1 MADVV
6 LEKFARTVIQYSLSI
21 RPGDLLMIRSSTL
34 GVPLLKEVYR
44 EALRAGAN
52 VFHRLGFESEL
63 EIFYGEAS
71 DEQLDWMSEVEKLE
85 VESVTARL
93 NIQATINTRATSG
106 VDSVRYA
113 RHMRSQAPI
122 NEIHRQR
129 SAAGEMRWC
138 GTLYP
143 TNALAQ
149 EAGMSLTDYEQ
160 FVYGAMFLD
169 RDDPIAEWQRFSRDQ
184 QAKVDYLDKVKTLR
198 FVAEDTDLT
207 MSVTGRSWMNS
218 DGKRNFP
225 SGEVFTGPV
234 EDSANGTIRF
244 TYPAIR
250 SGHEVE
256 DVRLTFKNGR
266 VVDAQAS
273 RGLDHLLAELDTD
286 SGARYLGEVAVGNNY
301 GIQRFTK
308 NTLFDEKIGGTCH
321 FALGASY
328 PETGGQNHSAI
339 HWDMVC
345 DLRRGGEIHADGQVI
360 HRDGR
365 WLM

>member
-1 MADVV
+1 MTDSV
-6 LEKFARTVIQYSLSI
+6 LEKFARTLVHYSLSI
-21 RPGDLLMIRSSTL
+21 RKGDLLMIRTSTL

-52 VFHRLGFESEL
+52 VFHRLTFESEFEL
-63 EIFYGEAS
+63 FYEEAS
-71 DEQLDWMSEVEKLE
+71 DEQLDWLSPIETLE

-93 NIQATINTRATSG
+93 NIQATINTRATAG

-122 NEIHRQR
+122 SEIHRQR
-129 SAAGEMRWC
+129 SAAGKMRWC
-138 GTLYP
+138 GTLFP

-149 EAGMSLTDYEQ
+149 EAGMSLTDYER

-169 RDDPIAEWQRFSRDQ
+169 RDDPIAEWQAFSRDQ

-198 FVAEDTDLT
+198 FVAEDTDIT
-207 MSVTGRSWMNS
+207 VSVAGRTWMNS

-250 SGHEVE
+250 NGHEVE
-256 DVRLTFKNGR
+256 DVRLTFKDGR
-266 VVDAQAS
+266 VVDATAS

-286 SGARYLGEVAVGNNY
+286 SGARFLGEVAVGNNF

-321 FALGASY
+321 FALGSSY

-345 DLRRGGEIHADGQVI
+345 DLRCGGEIHADEQVI
-360 HRDGR
+360 HKDGK
-365 WLM
+365 WLI